1 MNKKQVEE
9 IAALQRSIFDQV
21 AHNDQSKL
29 RQQLEVMLYWIRKE
43 IFKQVQMVVLD
54 CDDPVKAA
62 NLQVADI
69 QLQKGVA
76 ELFARYQASM
86 IKYQGPDGDENT
98 RRKGWL
104 TYIKWV
110 EDIINAEVSIRTG
123 KYIKLRPKRKK

>member
-29 RQQLEVMLYWIRKE
+29 RQQLEVMLYWIRKQ
-43 IFKQVQMVVLD
+43 IFKQVQIIMLD

-110 EDIINAEVSIRTG
+110 EEIINAEVSIRTG
-123 KYIKLRPKRKK
+123 KYIKLRPKREK